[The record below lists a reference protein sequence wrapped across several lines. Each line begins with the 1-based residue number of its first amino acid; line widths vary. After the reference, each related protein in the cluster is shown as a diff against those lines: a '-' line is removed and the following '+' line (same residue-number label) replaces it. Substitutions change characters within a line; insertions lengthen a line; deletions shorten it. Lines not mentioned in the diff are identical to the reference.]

1 MKTNMQNIGLNAQV
15 AETIAQRVRI
25 IRSYCNKTQ
34 VQFSKML
41 DIPQST
47 ISQIECG
54 QVTPSYDVLKKLN
67 ELGFDLEWIFTG
79 HTSEKKLAK
88 NKVVNSLSNWDR
100 VRINSL
106 LNKLDDDEVKFCRQW
121 LELYVSSLK
130 K

>member
-1 MKTNMQNIGLNAQV
+1 MQNIGLNAQV